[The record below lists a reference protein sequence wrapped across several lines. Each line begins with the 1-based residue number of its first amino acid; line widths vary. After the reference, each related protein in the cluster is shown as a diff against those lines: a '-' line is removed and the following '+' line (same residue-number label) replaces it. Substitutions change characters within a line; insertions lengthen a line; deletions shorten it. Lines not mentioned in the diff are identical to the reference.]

1 MEHVF
6 ASEDVPKAA
15 RTSGDGKRLGRR
27 MAGRLASVL
36 DRMGWPGVAGR
47 VRGRATRGRIVAVT
61 VPPGPGDD
69 PARAFAMYEREG
81 ADQVARALGEAGW
94 RGFEWPMP
102 AVFAAMVR
110 ARAGLVFDIGA
121 NTGFYSLLGAC
132 LGDGVVT
139 HAFEPFP
146 PVAAMLREN
155 VDLNACGDRV
165 VLVDAAVAAAP
176 GTATLYVPPGDHGL
190 VQTSCSL
197 EPRFHPV
204 HATSFP
210 VRVVSVD
217 GYWMALGRPA
227 VAVLKVDVEGG
238 EHDVLTG
245 ASELLAVER
254 PFVFY
259 ELLPNGQAAVID
271 AIRTAG
277 DFVDVRLWPDRAVVG
292 DRVRFDAAAWNHL
305 MVPAE
310 RLTEALDLLK
320 AAGLPWVPAADNSVS
335 YFDHSTAGRQLEPWL
350 GLAVNQDRF
359 RPGETLIV
367 TAVPAAGG
375 GWATRRPAE
384 RGNDPAFDLYVVVDF
399 PDGTTFSLQPGGAV
413 VPGIAPMSTGLR
425 RFDSPVAILRRTF
438 TGGEPGGFYRLFG
451 LLTEHGTLRVVGEV
465 SRQSLTFTP

>member
-1 MEHVF
+1 M
-6 ASEDVPKAA
+6 
-15 RTSGDGKRLGRR
+15 T
-27 MAGRLASVL
+27 GRLASVL
-36 DRMGWPGVAGR
+36 ERLGWSAGAGW
-47 VRGRATRGRIVAVT
+47 VRGRAARGPIVAVT
-61 VPPGPGDD
+61 VPSGPGEDG
-69 PARAFAMYEREG
+69 ARAFAMYARKG
-81 ADQVARALGEAGW
+81 ADQVARALRDAGW

-102 AVFAAMVR
+102 AVFAATVR
-110 ARAGLVFDIGA
+110 ARAGHVFDIGA
-121 NTGFYSLLGAC
+121 NTGFYSLLSAC
-132 LGDGVVT
+132 VGDGVVS

-155 VDLNACGDRV
+155 VALNACGDRV
-165 VLVDAAVAAAP
+165 VVVDAAVAAAP
-176 GTATLYVPPGDHGL
+176 GEATLYVPSGDHGL

-197 EPRFHPV
+197 EQRFQPV
-204 HATSFP
+204 HATTLR

-227 VAVLKVDVEGG
+227 VAVLKVDVEGA

-259 ELLPNGQAAVID
+259 ELLPNGRAHVID

-320 AAGLPWVPAADNSVS
+320 AAGLPWVPAADNTVS

-350 GLAVNQDRF
+350 GLTVNQDRF

-367 TAVPAAGG
+367 TARP
-375 GWATRRPAE
+375 ATRGGLATSRPVE
-384 RGNDPAFDLYVVVDF
+384 HRDDPVFDLYVVVDF
-399 PDGTTFSLQPGGAV
+399 PDGTIFSLQPGGTVA
-413 VPGIAPMSTGLR
+413 PGIAPMFTGLR
-425 RFDSPVAILRRTF
+425 RFDSPRPILRHTF
-438 TGGEPGGFYRLFG
+438 AGGEPAGPYRLFG
-451 LLTEHGTLRVVGEV
+451 VLTEPGTLNVVAEV
-465 SRQSLTFTP
+465 ARASLAFAP

>member
-1 MEHVF
+1 
-6 ASEDVPKAA
+6 
-15 RTSGDGKRLGRR
+15 
-27 MAGRLASVL
+27 
-36 DRMGWPGVAGR
+36 
-47 VRGRATRGRIVAVT
+47 
-61 VPPGPGDD
+61 
-69 PARAFAMYEREG
+69 
-81 ADQVARALGEAGW
+81 
-94 RGFEWPMP
+94 MP

-155 VDLNACGDRV
+155 VNLNGFGDRV
-165 VLVDAAVAAAP
+165 VLVDAAAAAAP
-176 GTATLYVPPGDHGL
+176 GEATLYVPPADHGL

-197 EPRFHPV
+197 ESRFHPV

-227 VAVLKVDVEGG
+227 VTVLKVDVEGA

-292 DRVRFDAAAWNHL
+292 GRVRFDAAAWNHL

-310 RLTEALDLLK
+310 RLTETLDLLK
-320 AAGLPWVPAADNSVS
+320 AAGLPWVPAGANAVS
-335 YFDHSTAGRQLEPWL
+335 DFDHSTAGRQLEPGL

-367 TAVPAAGG
+367 TAQPAAGG
-375 GWATRRPAE
+375 GWASRRPE
-384 RGNDPAFDLYVVVDF
+384 RGDDPAFDLYVVVDF
-399 PDGTTFSLQPGGAV
+399 PDGTIFSLQPGGTVA
-413 VPGIAPMSTGLR
+413 PGIAPMSTGLR
-425 RFDSPVAILRRTF
+425 RFDSPVSILRRTF
-438 TGGEPGGFYRLFG
+438 TGGEPAGFYQLFG
-451 LLTEHGTLRVVGEV
+451 VLTEHGTLRVVGEV